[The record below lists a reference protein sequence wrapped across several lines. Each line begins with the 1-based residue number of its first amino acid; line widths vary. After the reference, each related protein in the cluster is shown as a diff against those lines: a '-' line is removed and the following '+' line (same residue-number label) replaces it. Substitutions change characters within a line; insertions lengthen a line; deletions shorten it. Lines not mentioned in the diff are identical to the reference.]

1 MLKNFGISCLILLLL
16 ANGDIANADTV
27 TYISEPP
34 GTTMIKKDVI
44 NLKKEINAL
53 NTTNA
58 QEIYDFLSARKK
70 DITDKNLLEIHYVLI
85 SFLREQS
92 NVISNSKLKKKI
104 NSLLEQLN
112 WIYSDHAGEK
122 FSDKV
127 TNLGRL
133 LKSEIF
139 IHLSSQKMSE
149 CLDIAHNLRKVIEYS
164 NIGND
169 LTPEDGPDYFN
180 SDFFLKREIDTAEE
194 IYSQVIELENLA
206 KSFSQNSDKFSQQQ
220 LTDNLKRANDFI
232 NKLKSTTIAV
242 GNKKVK
248 ISRNIRKH
256 LKNLASSSI
265 EKLIERKNQIED
277 D

>member
-1 MLKNFGISCLILLLL
+1 MLKNFLFACLVLPLTL
-16 ANGDIANADTV
+16 NAV
-27 TYISEPP
+27 QNTYISEP
-34 GTTMIKKDVI
+34 TSLAIIRKNISDI
-44 NLKKEINAL
+44 KKEINSME
-53 NTTNA
+53 NIKA
-58 QEIYDFLSARKK
+58 QKVYDYLSEKKKEIK
-70 DITDKNLLEIHYVLI
+70 DKNLLEIYYVLI

-112 WIYSDHAGEK
+112 WIYSDHVGEK

-149 CLDIAHNLRKVIEYS
+149 CLDIAHNLRKVVEYS

-169 LTPEDGPDYFN
+169 LSPEDGPDYFS

-194 IYSQVIELENLA
+194 IYSQVVELENLA
-206 KSFSQNSDKFSQQQ
+206 KSFSQDSDKLSQQQ
-220 LTDNLKRANDFI
+220 LTDNLKRVNDFI
-232 NKLKSTTIAV
+232 NKLKSTTINV
-242 GNKKVK
+242 RDKKVK

-265 EKLIERKNQIED
+265 EKLMEQKNKSE
-277 D
+277 